1 MDEIYKLGVAE
12 RVPAFMDMYK
22 ALKFLPKEERYL
34 AREQIRGLL
43 FRKLLNPEDTM
54 AATRDD
60 AFDALNAST
69 LASRELKDNSKIYD
83 MAFGK
88 KHREALETIFR
99 DIGTLSRA
107 EQGASALQVFK
118 ESKPYTYEI

>member
-99 DIGTLSRA
+99 DIGTLSRT
-107 EQGASALQVFK
+107 EQGGGAWQVLK
-118 ESKPYTYEI
+118 